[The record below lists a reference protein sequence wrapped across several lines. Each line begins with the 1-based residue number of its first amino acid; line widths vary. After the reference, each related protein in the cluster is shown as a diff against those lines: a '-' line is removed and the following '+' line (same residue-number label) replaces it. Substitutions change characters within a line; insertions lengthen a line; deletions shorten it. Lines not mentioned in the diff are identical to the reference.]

1 MGAYLAVPVT
11 AKERFEGSGSIPGL
25 SIAYGGAAM
34 QGWRRTMEDAHLAEV
49 GFGGQGETPGG
60 SAMFGVFDG
69 HGGAEVALFCQRYM
83 AAELAKLESFGGDAV
98 EEALVDVF
106 HRMDDMLRDHTFAA
120 EIEQLKT
127 RDAAEEDEAK
137 GEEDGV
143 SPMDALE
150 MIKRVFQLKRFM
162 GENGQP
168 AEDGPAA
175 PGAAGGGGA
184 AAAADEAVA
193 MEDDDEGPSGQG
205 QQQRKQQQ
213 QGAAAGGGADGQGG
227 EQASAGGGA
236 GDGGAAGPPW
246 PRQLQG
252 GGGDEEGSEEQM
264 QRFLEPADTRI
275 QAGCTAV
282 VAVIKGGTLYVA
294 NAGDSRGVLCRGGAA
309 LAMSEDHKPAQ
320 ENERTRILNA
330 GGSGWRGALCVCV
343 CAAARVLVAHR
354 RRRSERAQTTPRPR
368 RPADAPLYHFSPVL
382 NRPSAH
388 PRPPPARPGGF
399 LSEIGGVC
407 RVNGNLNLSRAIGD
421 LKYKT
426 NRTLEA
432 KDQIITAEPDV
443 RKVALQPEVRGARA
457 APAS

>member
-168 AEDGPAA
+168 AEGGPAA
-175 PGAAGGGGA
+175 PGAAGGAG

-213 QGAAAGGGADGQGG
+213 GAAAGGGADGSSGQGG
-227 EQASAGGGA
+227 EQASAAGGGA
-236 GDGGAAGPPW
+236 GGDGGAAGPPW
-246 PRQLQG
+246 QRQLQG
-252 GGGDEEGSEEQM
+252 GGGDEESSEEQM

-330 GGSGWRGALCVCV
+330 GGSGWRGGGRCACACVCLCV
-343 CAAARVLVAHR
+343 CAAAQLGAVSKR
-354 RRRSERAQTTPRPR
+354 RRGRVGQQMHSLTTPPLDSKAPP
-368 RPADAPLYHFSPVL
+368 PAPI
-382 NRPSAH
+382 
-388 PRPPPARPGGF
+388 PRPPAQAASSPRSAACAASTATSICPAP
-399 LSEIGGVC
+399 S
-407 RVNGNLNLSRAIGD
+407 A
-421 LKYKT
+421 T
-426 NRTLEA
+426 
-432 KDQIITAEPDV
+432 
-443 RKVALQPEVRGARA
+443 
-457 APAS
+457 